1 MQQLTDTPTNGI
13 AEMIMIAVIDGRIGD
28 VMIFIIDQI
37 NLGHRD
43 KIAGAIGEDLV
54 RKIEAL

>member
-1 MQQLTDTPTNGI
+1 MQQLADTPTNGI
-13 AEMIMIAVIDGRIGD
+13 TEMIMIAVIDGRIGD

-37 NLGHRD
+37 NLGRRD
-43 KIAGAIGEDLV
+43 MVAGAIGEDLV

>member
-13 AEMIMIAVIDGRIGD
+13 TEMIMIGIANGMYFEVFT
-28 VMIFIIDQI
+28 FIADQI
-37 NLGHRD
+37 RLGHRD
-43 KIAGAIGEDLV
+43 MIAGAIGEDLV

>member
-1 MQQLTDTPTNGI
+1 MTPETTPTNGI
-13 AEMIMIAVIDGRIGD
+13 TEMIMIAVIDGRIGD

-43 KIAGAIGEDLV
+43 MIAGAIGEDLV